1 MIVNSRQYSVHLL
14 IFCHSSVKDFPDSI
28 YVHTSFEVVSGL
40 TGPLNLFPREFGNFE
55 LSYRFSYRFKVK
67 TPNIF
72 CLYIC
77 LLLFDIGL
85 PAVSLHFK

>member
-1 MIVNSRQYSVHLL
+1 MIVNSRQYSVYLL

-40 TGPLNLFPREFGNFE
+40 TGPLYLFPREFGNFE
-55 LSYRFSYRFKVK
+55 LSYRFKVK
-67 TPNIF
+67 TLNIF
-72 CLYIC
+72 CVYIC
-77 LLLFDIGL
+77 LLLFDIAL